1 MSSNSRLPRRS
12 VDAES
17 KKPHVSQKPR
27 PASPTFEEEEAELSD
42 TIKDDLDAGELSD
55 SVRPRVPK
63 AQKQSKK
70 PRDIARKPAPAG
82 NEGEKEVEAPSDE
95 EADFKIAP
103 ALSILRGAAAHHE
116 PDTLEHTTPSQF
128 FPAAFSLFTMLAQMQ
143 DLLLDNRYL
152 KKIHPGYN
160 VIASNL
166 YYSILF
172 FIQVLRARKNAN
184 IIASLESKV
193 LRMFE
198 RNFEFETLPVAGP
211 LAGFFELLGS
221 LKLSDPRYTW
231 VTPAIPVLKGTYIKG
246 ITTDEGTFLVPDV
259 PFLITLAYELG
270 AAKKAGTDNA
280 VDWAK
285 GTTDTE
291 RFVKFG
297 GFEFDH
303 NNVANSLYRPGFPAH
318 SDYIENFRAIQ
329 RFMKNAG
336 FPKHDPK
343 DSFDNIEDFLNAK
356 GSMSWFTQLIK
367 QASVEADFFQAKTN
381 LSKIAPSS
389 DLSMLT
395 ETTWLRSDL
404 KDIPTSDSLKSAS
417 PADLTF
423 NLYVKLGPKTNY
435 HHRTVST
442 LNHQFQIG
450 MSLAFVNHMLSDD
463 GKPADKGWQSICNS
477 RADIDRYSGPYFVH
491 TKEDYPHG
499 GQSYVANSVLNIAK
513 VNEDSTHPSV
523 NFSSL
528 LVEHFFLEKG
538 RRTRVTQ

>member
-17 KKPHVSQKPR
+17 KKPRVSQKPR

-63 AQKQSKK
+63 TQKQSKK
-70 PRDIARKPAPAG
+70 PKDISRKPAPAG

-95 EADFKIAP
+95 EAEFKIAP

-116 PDTLEHTTPSQF
+116 PDTLEHTSPSQF

-172 FIQVLRARKNAN
+172 FIQILRARKNAN

-221 LKLSDPRYTW
+221 IKLSDPRYTW
-231 VTPAIPVLKGTYIKG
+231 VSPAVPVLKGTYGKG
-246 ITTDEGTFLVPDV
+246 ITADEGTYLIPDV
-259 PFLITLAYELG
+259 PFLLTLAYELG
-270 AAKKAGTDNA
+270 SAKKAGDEHA
-280 VDWAK
+280 VDWIK

-291 RFVKFG
+291 RYVKFG

-303 NNVANSLYRPGFPAH
+303 NNVYNSLFRPSFPANS
-318 SDYIENFRAIQ
+318 DYPENFRAIQ

-343 DSFDNIEDFLNAK
+343 DTFDNIEDFLNAK
-356 GSMSWFTQLIK
+356 GSMSWFTHLIK

-381 LSKIAPSS
+381 LSKIAPSA

-395 ETTWLRSDL
+395 ETTWQATSAKGVPAPDDL
-404 KDIPTSDSLKSAS
+404 KSQS
-417 PADLTF
+417 PDALAF
-423 NLYVKLGPKTNY
+423 NLFVKLGPSTNY
-435 HHRTVST
+435 HHRVVTT

-450 MSLAFVNHMLSDD
+450 MSLAYIFHVLQND
-463 GKPADKGWQSICNS
+463 GKPSDKQWQSICRTKSDN
-477 RADIDRYSGPYFVH
+477 DRYSGPYFIH
-491 TKEDYPHG
+491 MTESFPHDG
-499 GQSYVANSVLNIAK
+499 ESYVGNSVLNIAK
-513 VNEDSTHPSV
+513 VNEDATHPSV

-538 RRTRVTQ
+538 RRTRVTK